1 MSCVS
6 NATKRY
12 KIKLVDII
20 KHNSEA
26 YSFDFESQEINNW
39 SEGDNSKLHVSYDEK
54 EVGKKFSYATLP
66 WESKIRFTTRIK
78 TDRSKYKDSLYDLY
92 IGDMIEISEPRG
104 DFRLKR
110 QDRPIVL
117 LSNGVGIAANR
128 SLIKSFE
135 RDGHGIPE
143 MIQINVDAKGMIYKE
158 EFDRLMSR
166 KSNFK
171 SFYESHRKD
180 YYRRLDHELQ
190 ELLVASDEE
199 PLVYIVGSDGFVKE
213 NVSHLI
219 SVGFTQDD
227 IITDSHISGT
237 SACDCGPEDACG
249 CGGNLVQI
257 MTPNQLKLN
266 NKKILQ
272 VKKNL
277 KKVFFI

>member
-1 MSCVS
+1 MSCGNHS
-6 NATKRY
+6 TKRY
-12 KIKLVDII
+12 KIKLIDII
-20 KHNSEA
+20 KHDSEA
-26 YSFDFESQEINNW
+26 YSFDFESHEVNNW
-39 SEGDNSKLHVSYDEK
+39 SEGDNSKLYVTYDER

-66 WESKIRFTTRIK
+66 EESRIRFTTRIK
-78 TDRSKYKDSLYDLY
+78 NDRSKYKDSLYDLS
-92 IGDMIEISEPRG
+92 IGDMIEMSEPRG

-135 RDGHGIPE
+135 RDGQGIPE
-143 MIQINVDAKGMIYKE
+143 MIQINVDANGMIYKE
-158 EFDRLMSR
+158 EFEHLMSR

-171 SFYESHRKD
+171 SFYVSHRKE
-180 YYRRLDHELQ
+180 YYQRLDHELQ

-199 PLVYIVGSDGFVKE
+199 PFVYIVGSDGFVKE
-213 NVSHLI
+213 NISHLI

-257 MTPNQLKLN
+257 MTPSQLKF
-266 NKKILQ
+266 NKEKDIAS
-272 VKKNL
+272 
-277 KKVFFI
+277 